1 MWVENADDCRK
12 RGGRWTPAHFD
23 RYGNFVHSTCDLGDG
38 FKVIKGDSFDQ
49 NYITGKLLLEQRKTN
64 QIMMQ
69 NAQRE
74 ASLQRQKELE
84 SLNCP
89 EGYIPIP
96 GYYKKGIYV
105 RSHCRKANEMSK
117 DEKKVIKMMRR
128 RKK

>member
-1 MWVENADDCRK
+1 MLGESAAECK
-12 RGGRWTPAHFD
+12 KYGGRWIPAHFD
-23 RYGNFVHSTCDLGDG
+23 KNGNFVHSVCDLGGG
-38 FKVIKGDSFDQ
+38 FKVIKGDAFDQ

-69 NAQRE
+69 NAQKE

-89 EGYIPIP
+89 EDYIPIP

-128 RKK
+128 RKR

>member
-1 MWVENADDCRK
+1 MVKVQRNAK
-12 RGGRWTPAHFD
+12 RMVVDGFQHTLTKN
-23 RYGNFVHSTCDLGDG
+23 GNFVHSTCDLGGG
-38 FKVIKGDSFDQ
+38 FKVIKGDAFDQ

-105 RSHCRKANEMSK
+105 HSHCRKANEMSK

-128 RKK
+128 RKR